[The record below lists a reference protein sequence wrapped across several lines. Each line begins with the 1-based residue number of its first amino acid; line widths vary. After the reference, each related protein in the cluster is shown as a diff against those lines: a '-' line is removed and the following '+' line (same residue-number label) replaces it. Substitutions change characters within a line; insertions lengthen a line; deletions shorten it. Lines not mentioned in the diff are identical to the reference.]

1 MLDSV
6 LRLAY
11 LRFTFVIICTFG
23 TKLSD
28 ATQKNYSYSFY
39 VWPVESCPMSKSDWQ
54 AASKRTGC
62 NDTHVYHCAPDKFHS
77 SLVEFCYYKTPNL
90 VERGNCLELAADGI
104 LNNVNC
110 YDFIKGCPDEA
121 YISNEIFMYPVCLSL
136 AFNCFTSDV
145 KCLQKKFKEQKAAIR
160 QSDRSQT
167 DFEGQV
173 IAFYVLLPLL
183 LSLLICLCVS
193 LYFLTKYKREVKKI
207 KKSSAIEENVP
218 LATAPVQNEKA
229 TDDEE
234 ESWLRLCFPKS

>member
-39 VWPVESCPMSKSDWQ
+39 VWPVESCPMSKPDWQ
-54 AASKRTGC
+54 AAAKRTGC

-173 IAFYVLLPLL
+173 LRPTPITSVVVN
-183 LSLLICLCVS
+183 LS
-193 LYFLTKYKREVKKI
+193 
-207 KKSSAIEENVP
+207 
-218 LATAPVQNEKA
+218 
-229 TDDEE
+229 
-234 ESWLRLCFPKS
+234 LCFPLFLNEIQERSKEDKEIFCYRGKCTTGNCSCAKRKSN